1 MFCLLRCELCHIW
14 ISRLVEN
21 ISKAVGQ
28 AVRWCRCDAG
38 CYSCDS
44 PCSVQQIYD
53 TAPHVLPAG
62 FAEAHCTTRTRLY
75 RTASSPP
82 PPLELCRTPT
92 AREWFVMETAQSL
105 RRRPWGICKWRSADC
120 SRPPQPSPCAAPRAR
135 RAAMALDQ
143 TSAAFRDASPPVTTQ
158 PWSASRGGICRRAAT
173 VPALCCG
180 AKDVAMW
187 RRWMGPPLHLASR
200 DGPSTSA
207 LPWPAR
213 SASCP
218 NSLSLPHLQFDLSCS
233 TVQAVKTQS

>member
-1 MFCLLRCELCHIW
+1 MFCLLHCELCHIW

-82 PPLELCRTPT
+82 PPLQLCRTPT

-105 RRRPWGICKWRSADC
+105 RRRLWGICKWRSADC

-158 PWSASRGGICRRAAT
+158 PWSASRPIF
-173 VPALCCG
+173 
-180 AKDVAMW
+180 
-187 RRWMGPPLHLASR
+187 
-200 DGPSTSA
+200 
-207 LPWPAR
+207 
-213 SASCP
+213 
-218 NSLSLPHLQFDLSCS
+218 LSHTQLLFDLACLCRSLED
-233 TVQAVKTQS
+233 QARWDLQKGRHRPCLVLRR